1 MTPPAASSDVRRA
14 RRAYAIVAVW
24 IPVLLTTVT
33 VILLL
38 TWLPQVPATVAIHW
52 GRGGEPDGFG
62 PAWSVPLLT
71 AAVGYGLAALFGVI
85 ALGTRRS
92 GEWGPTLRFLGAL
105 SCGTTAFLLVLV
117 TVSFATQRGL
127 ADASDA
133 PSVGLPLVAGLVAG
147 ALAGAAGWFAQ
158 PAVTVS
164 GGSGEAAVSAVALS
178 EGERAAWLR
187 TTTMSRAAMVAIA
200 GVTLLMAVLA
210 VVFGVSGGEL
220 WWLFAALALL
230 FAVLAATT
238 FVFRVSVTESGLRVQ
253 SLVGLPRFSVP
264 LAEIESVSVVRVD
277 PAAEFGGWGFRLGID
292 GRFGI
297 VLHAG
302 EAIQVERRHGR
313 PLVVTVDD
321 AQTGAGLLA
330 ALVGRAQ
337 TARP

>member
-1 MTPPAASSDVRRA
+1 MTPPAASGDVRRA
-14 RRAYAIVAVW
+14 RRTYAVVAVW
-24 IPVLLTTVT
+24 IPVLLTTVAVT
-33 VILLL
+33 LLL
-38 TWLPQVPATVAIHW
+38 TWLPQVPATVATHW
-52 GRGGEPDGFG
+52 GRGGEPDGFA

-71 AAVGYGLAALFGVI
+71 AAVGFGLAALFGVI

-105 SCGTTAFLLVLV
+105 SCGTIAFLLVLV
-117 TVSFATQRGL
+117 TVSFAMQRGL
-127 ADASDA
+127 TDANDS
-133 PSVGLPLVAGLVAG
+133 PSIGLPLIVGLISGAVAG
-147 ALAGAAGWFAQ
+147 ATAWFAQ

-164 GGSGEAAVSAVALS
+164 GGSVDAPASAVALA

-187 TTTMSRAAMVAIA
+187 TTTMSRPAMTAIA

-210 VVFGVSGGEL
+210 AVFGVSGGEL

-238 FVFRVSVTESGLRVQ
+238 FVLRVSVTESGLRVR
-253 SLVGLPRFSVP
+253 SLAGVPRFSVP
-264 LAEIESVSVVRVD
+264 LAEIRSVSVVRVD
-277 PAAEFGGWGFRLGID
+277 PAAEFGGWGFRLGLD

-321 AQTGAGLLA
+321 AHTGAGLLA
-330 ALVGRAQ
+330 ALITRAQ